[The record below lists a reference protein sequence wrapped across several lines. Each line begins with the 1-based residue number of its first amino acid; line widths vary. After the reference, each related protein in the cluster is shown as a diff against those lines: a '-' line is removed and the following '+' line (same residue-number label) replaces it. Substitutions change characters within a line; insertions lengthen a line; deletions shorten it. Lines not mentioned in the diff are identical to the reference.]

1 MSRWRAGVPVEAE
14 DIVNRALVRDPAN
27 GFDDAMALADALD
40 VAAGCSQSDVSS
52 NSPGHRAF
60 RLQELA
66 FFAEFGRG
74 QLWKLLSCS
83 DWIECEAG
91 SGVTHPQTDDAGL
104 YVVLEGGVHTVLVDY
119 ELGACFNAKAF
130 SGVSQPD
137 REAVASADT
146 TLLRIEPERLTLGEL
161 SCRLRLHQA
170 LLRSLLSGN
179 AAD

>member
-1 MSRWRAGVPVEAE
+1 VEAE